1 MNLLGQ
7 YEIPHN
13 YLFKNTTVGG
23 LSGIDYD
30 KGTDLYNMIS
40 DDRSAINPARYYS
53 AKIFTSQKGID
64 SVKLE
69 DVHFLRQPNG
79 QLYPNSQTNPLLTPD
94 PEAIRF
100 NPLENNLTWSSE
112 GERII
117 TAGDTVLEDP
127 SINVVSV
134 EGNWLASYQIPDNL
148 KMQLTEQGPR
158 QNSVFEGMSF
168 ADNFKTLYVSVEE
181 PLYQDG
187 PRADIYENNA
197 WIRILKFNE
206 GSKSNTAQYAYK
218 LDPIARPPFPAS
230 GFKINGVSDI
240 LAIDDHQLLVIE
252 RSFSSGR
259 FASTIKV
266 FLVDLTGSTDI
277 KDIASLKENTSFK
290 PLSKKLLLNMDNLG
304 IYIDN
309 IEGVTFGPNLPNG
322 HRTLLFI
329 ADNNFQSFEK
339 TQILFFE
346 VIE

>member
-7 YEIPHN
+7 YEIPYN
-13 YLFKNTTVGG
+13 YSFKNTTVGG

-30 KGTDLYNMIS
+30 KGRDLYNIIS
-40 DDRSAINPARYYS
+40 DDRSSINPARYYA

-117 TAGDTVLEDP
+117 TGRDTVLEDP
-127 SINVVSV
+127 AINVISV

-158 QNSVFEGMSF
+158 QNGVFEGMSF
-168 ADNFKTLYVSVEE
+168 ADNFKTLYISVEE

-187 PRADIYENNA
+187 PRADVYENNA
-197 WIRILKFNE
+197 WIRILKFNA

-218 LDPIARPPFPAS
+218 LDPIAHPAFPAS
-230 GFKINGVSDI
+230 GFKINGVPDI

-266 FLVDLTGSTDI
+266 FLVDLAGSTDI
-277 KDIASLKENTSFK
+277 KDIPSLKENTSFK

-309 IEGVTFGPNLPNG
+309 VEGVTFGPNLPNG